1 MRISGHLCVYIQAVA
16 PIVHQNLALNN
27 MSFKILCFKTVREP
41 LVLVALRGL
50 LIDILIIKERSF
62 KQKKRA
68 KIRLL
73 FCCRKSSVD
82 CQKAENVES
91 FFLVYGKKV
100 PFVVRQYKTSH
111 IFLWWRRRSSELLQ
125 KCKTWH
131 LLCQMSPMNQL
142 FQRMK
147 Q

>member
-62 KQKKRA
+62 KQKREQKFA
-68 KIRLL
+68 
-73 FCCRKSSVD
+73 FC
-82 CQKAENVES
+82 
-91 FFLVYGKKV
+91 
-100 PFVVRQYKTSH
+100 FVVGKALWIVKKRKMLNLFFWFMAKKCPLLSDSIKHSIFFFGGGEEALNCYKSAKH
-111 IFLWWRRRSSELLQ
+111 GIFCV
-125 KCKTWH
+125 KCH
-131 LLCQMSPMNQL
+131 
-142 FQRMK
+142 R
-147 Q
+147 